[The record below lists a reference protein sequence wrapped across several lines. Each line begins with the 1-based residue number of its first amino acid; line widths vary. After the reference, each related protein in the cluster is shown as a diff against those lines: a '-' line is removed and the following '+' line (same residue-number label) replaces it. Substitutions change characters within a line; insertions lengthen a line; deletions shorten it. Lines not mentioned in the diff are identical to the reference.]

1 MEESKKISAKRTL
14 VSPLY
19 WGRSLNKPP
28 PLKIRASWT
37 RGLSSAEAPVGYPY
51 KNSNNRKNIKR
62 AEEDGKRKKAG
73 SSLLS
78 FPFPSCP
85 ARCLFL
91 SPQLPHNTKWPLR
104 RRLRGTGMYFWH
116 GWIAKSEMEDL
127 ENKKELCCNLEK
139 WLIYIIVTATF

>member
-51 KNSNNRKNIKR
+51 KNSNNRKNTKR

-78 FPFPSCP
+78 SPSHRAPRAVFFFLPSFPTTQSGLCAGDWEELGCISGMAGLLKVRWKTWKTKRSFV
-85 ARCLFL
+85 ATWRNDL
-91 SPQLPHNTKWPLR
+91 SISL
-104 RRLRGTGMYFWH
+104 
-116 GWIAKSEMEDL
+116 
-127 ENKKELCCNLEK
+127 
-139 WLIYIIVTATF
+139 